1 MILNEPIKNIEFVIL
16 DIETTGISAQYNKI
30 IEIALIKVKN
40 GKIIDQYHSLFNPER
55 YLPFEITKLTGI
67 TESDLEEAPLF
78 YSKIYEINNFI
89 LDTVLV
95 AHNSNFD
102 ISFLKQEF
110 QRAEEIFPD
119 NPIICTLKLSRKL
132 FPFLQSKS
140 LSSVAKHLNVKYKK
154 LHNAYSDASIT
165 AKVFLKCISILQ
177 NEYNINTVNELIEFQ
192 SLPISYNKNIKI
204 KKGIS
209 KDFINLPNSPGVYIF
224 KNEKDKTIYIGKSK
238 SLKQRVTNHLSQN
251 ASKKS
256 KEIIKKSS
264 LIEFKETP
272 TELTA
277 LLAESQL
284 IKLYLPKYNV
294 QLKNYSSNFF
304 IKVRLTHPFPDISV
318 TSKIDFDGNDYF
330 GPYNSR
336 ETAKN
341 LVDIIDKAFM
351 LRECSDKVF
360 NKKQKCYLYDIHR
373 CTGNCMESITIETYK
388 TELEHVYEFLSGK
401 NQSAINRLLERM
413 KRLSLEQKYEEAAEV
428 RDVITAILKQLNKS
442 SIISVPINRAKV
454 LIEANYGGKKDY
466 LLLINGKI
474 YIKDFILNEKEDFD
488 SALDDYFNN
497 TINYENINLTDL
509 ENIKIALAWLV
520 HNRNKVTVYY
530 LDEYTSKNDLATKI
544 GLSKSKIN
552 KKVNKNF

>member
-1 MILNEPIKNIEFVIL
+1 MNLNNTIKDITFVVL
-16 DIETTGISAQYNKI
+16 DIETTGISPKTNKI

-40 GKIIDQYHSLFNPER
+40 GKIIDKYHSLFNPER
-55 YLPFEITKLTGI
+55 YLPLEITKLTGI
-67 TESDLEEAPLF
+67 NDYDLDDAPLF
-78 YSKIYEINNFI
+78 ISKINEINNFI
-89 LDTVLV
+89 SDSVLV

-102 ISFLKQEF
+102 ISFLQQEY
-110 QRAEEIFPD
+110 QIAGEIFPT
-119 NPIICTLKLSRKL
+119 NTVICTLKLSRKL
-132 FPFLQSKS
+132 FPFLESKS
-140 LSSVAKHLNVKYKK
+140 LASVAKHLNVKYKK
-154 LHNAYSDASIT
+154 LHNAFSDASIT
-165 AKVFLKCISILQ
+165 AKVFLKCMSILQ
-177 NEYNINTVNELIEFQ
+177 NEYNISTLNELLAFQ
-192 SLPISYNKNIKI
+192 SLPKNKKQNIII
-204 KKGIS
+204 KKGPG

-224 KNEKDKTIYIGKSK
+224 KNEKDKTLYIGKSK
-238 SLKQRVTNHLSQN
+238 SLKQRITNHLSQH
-251 ASKKS
+251 ASQKS

-264 LIEFKETP
+264 IIEFKETP

-284 IKLYLPKYNV
+284 IKMYLPKYNV

-351 LRECSDKVF
+351 LRECSDRIFK
-360 NKKQKCYLYDIHR
+360 KKQKCYLYDINR
-373 CTGNCMESITIETYK
+373 CTGNCMENIPIEIYK
-388 TELEHVYEFLSGK
+388 NELEHVYEFLSGQ

-413 KRLSLEQKYEEAAEV
+413 KRLSFEQKYEEAAET
-428 RDVITAILKQLNKS
+428 RDIINSILKQLNKS

-454 LIEANYGGKKDY
+454 LIEANYGGRKDY

-474 YIKDFILNEKEDFD
+474 YIKDFVLNEKEDFD
-488 SALDDYFNN
+488 SALEDYFNN
-497 TINYENINLTDL
+497 TINYDNINLTDL

-520 HNRNKVTVYY
+520 YNRNKVIVHY
-530 LDEYTSKNDLATKI
+530 LDEYNSKEDLTTKI
-544 GLSKSKIN
+544 GLPKSKLH
-552 KKVNKNF
+552 KKYIKKL